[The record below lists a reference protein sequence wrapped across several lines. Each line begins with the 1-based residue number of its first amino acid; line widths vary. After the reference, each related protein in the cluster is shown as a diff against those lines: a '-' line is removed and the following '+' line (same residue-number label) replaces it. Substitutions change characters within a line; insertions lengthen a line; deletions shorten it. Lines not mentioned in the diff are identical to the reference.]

1 MSSLPRHLSISKRLG
16 ETPLEA
22 AERLRAVHGI
32 PPNIPLAYAGRLDPM
47 ATGQLL
53 ILVGDE
59 CKVQERY
66 HSLDKEYQFE
76 VLLGISSDTHD
87 VLGITKANTPIKPS
101 AREIHSVLKKLTGT
115 ITLPYPH
122 FSSKT
127 VKGKPLHTWTLE
139 GRLDEIDIPTKTSKI
154 YALKLCHIRTIT
166 TPELVRSVKE
176 KIASIPEVTDP
187 KKALGADFRRT
198 DVLASWD
205 TILKERRDDTYTT
218 LSLTCTA
225 SSGTYM
231 RTLASVI
238 GEKLGTQALAL
249 SIHRSRIGKYIGIPG
264 YGGFWLKIYTKD

>member
-1 MSSLPRHLSISKRLG
+1 MSALPHHLSISKQLG

-22 AERLRAVHGI
+22 AERLRAVQGI

-66 HSLDKEYQFE
+66 HTLDKEYQFE
-76 VLLGISSDTHD
+76 VLLGIYSDTHD
-87 VLGITKANTPIKPS
+87 VLGITRTATPTYPSKADIQK
-101 AREIHSVLKKLTGT
+101 VLKELTGT

-127 VKGKPLHTWTLE
+127 VHGKPLHTWTLE
-139 GRLDEIDIPTKTSKI
+139 GRLDEIDIPTKTSAI
-154 YALKLCHIRTIT
+154 YSLTLCDVRTIT
-166 TPELVRSVKE
+166 TPELVRCVKE

-187 KKALGADFRRT
+187 RKALGADFRRT
-198 DVLASWD
+198 DVLASWE
-205 TILKERRDDTYTT
+205 TILKEKSDDTYTV
-218 LSLTCTA
+218 LSLTCIA

-238 GEKLGTQALAL
+238 GEKLGTKALAF

-264 YGGFWLKIYTKD
+264 YGGVWLKTYVKD